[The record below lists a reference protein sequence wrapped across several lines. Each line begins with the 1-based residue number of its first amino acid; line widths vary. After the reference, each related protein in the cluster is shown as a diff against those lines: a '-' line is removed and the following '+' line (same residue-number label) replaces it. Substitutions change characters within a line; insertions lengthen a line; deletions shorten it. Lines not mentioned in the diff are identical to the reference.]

1 MALSL
6 RSLVRLAHQTP
17 IGLAAG
23 TPSDRLLGVLLYGTD
38 DAAATVEAAGYFNGA
53 RAFLRVGDIIT
64 AVMAAAGTP
73 VLKQLVV
80 LTVPASGNVTVG
92 LQTTTAG

>member
-1 MALSL
+1 MALSQ
-6 RSLVRLAHQTP
+6 RSLVRRSHQTP
-17 IGLAAG
+17 VGLAAG
-23 TPSDRLLGVLLYGTD
+23 TPSDRLIGGWDYATD

-73 VLKQLVV
+73 IGKNYVV
-80 LTVPASGNVTVG
+80 LTVPASGNVTIG
-92 LQTTTAG
+92 IFTATAG